1 MKVEW
6 IDADRYE
13 NGGCWAI
20 CHNNGVLVSEMAQK
34 GDNRPAFNLACKMA
48 AAPEL
53 LEACERMG
61 EYLKQHGGPET
72 QGIACDIFQ
81 AISKAKGE

>member
-1 MKVEW
+1 MNDYNYGPD
-6 IDADRYE
+6 IDEKEARRKERVRD
-13 NGGCWAI
+13 
-20 CHNNGVLVSEMAQK
+20 
-34 GDNRPAFNLACKMA
+34 

-81 AISKAKGE
+81 AIAKAKGE